1 MAKSE
6 LLSEDFS
13 VFPEVATEDFSAF
26 PEAPSVS
33 SQEDFSVFPEV
44 SPEVVQQEA
53 QRASLGAVQAL
64 DVMAAPQQFD
74 WTDVR
79 GDIDRQRFEEAQA
92 AEAQALAAEERG
104 SGTGPGSEAFNW
116 RREADFQRGRISPDT
131 QAGQQLAAQGQ
142 QQLQEIEETTTTAER
157 PSTPSSLLSGFM
169 GPGLSATAQ
178 PVVESAARNIGPAAG
193 GALGAALYTL
203 PAAHP
208 LAFIASLA
216 GGFLG
221 SQAGAGVQEEV
232 LKSAETPEETEE
244 RRQRTAEDIARN
256 PMAARLGAI
265 GASAPFFGPSLA
277 QFGRAAAGDRGA
289 IVNLGI
295 AGGVGAGSELAFGK
309 ILGQEVS
316 VEDVITGALG
326 NMILNEPT
334 RLGRRL
340 GFKPSTEQAA
350 VEAAAK
356 YEQAPIRIGGG
367 LELESGLRTRPTTST
382 ADVFSSVQR
391 QTGEPDAQQISENG
405 TPDGGVRAPEV
416 AQEDVPLPTPE
427 GGEGVQPSRQG
438 EPLVERAPEAARTLR
453 ETALKNARVD
463 EERSARGL
471 PPMDEVIPVADR
483 DLWEKAKQTAGED
496 PYAASRLIRELVDK
510 PRPTNS
516 DETMLLLH
524 ERVRLSNELHKASEE
539 VNLAREAGDEA
550 AILETRKKLNLTEDA
565 LGDLEKASGKRG
577 AGSEAGRAF
586 RLRQLFAQEDFTLAP
601 MVSRM
606 KSSQDGIRISPE
618 KAEQQMN
625 EVREWSEVIG
635 ETQKQM
641 DARVA
646 EAEKN
651 AAAEAAKK
659 ELSPEVRS
667 LADRIITKLD
677 QRANKARSRL
687 RQRLQKMGSAP
698 DPLIVLDVAELAA
711 TRIAKGAIEFGQWSA
726 DTVSELGEW
735 VLPYLKAGWD
745 KRHEVLDSMLDAEIA
760 SPKKKYSPTE
770 EAKIR
775 SRKTYLRNKTKD
787 YLDRIERGD
796 FAKREYT
803 KLNLDKDPEY
813 VRLKA
818 ENETAKADYTKALI
832 KNRMAQRTW
841 DKKFRDS
848 VAETL
853 AASRS
858 VLSSADFS
866 AVARQGVFFS
876 LPNVILNPIRLGRE
890 MKRMFQ
896 SQFSEK
902 KFQQNEAAI
911 RSRDNADLYESSDLY
926 IADIDHKPSAR
937 EEQFKSELAEKVPGL
952 GRIVRG
958 SSRGFTSFMNELR
971 ADAMDAFIKWSGGR
985 EKVNPETAKY
995 LAAAINDLSGR
1006 GNVTN
1011 RQAVGAMEW
1020 LARYL
1025 FSPRLWVSRFNT
1037 ALLRPIWRDAFNK
1050 NISPRARGAVL
1061 VQYVKFL
1068 SAVAALRGLASLWGG
1083 ETKEDPRKGNLGELR
1098 FGSKTYDVSGGI
1110 GGMLTFLS
1118 RVATGKTSDKKG
1130 KLVNITWEDGKR
1142 PERELGKVIAD
1153 HIRTKL
1159 APIPGAVYDIR
1170 YGQHIGGKE
1179 VTPTSILKNT
1189 SIPLPVSDAMSF
1201 FGKDTPADAI
1211 KDTLLNQLGVSVRD
1225 YRDFNK

>member
-1 MAKSE
+1 MKA
-6 LLSEDFS
+6 EDFLAAGPTQS
-13 VFPEVATEDFSAF
+13 AEDFLKGGESAESF
-26 PEAPSVS
+26 LAE
-33 SQEDFSVFPEV
+33 PEV
-44 SPEVVQQEA
+44 SPEAAQQEA

-64 DVMAAPQQFD
+64 DVIGAPQQFD
-74 WTDVR
+74 WSDEINKRDLEIYRQAESLQPQTKKLQFNGQEYEEPESETEFLARKNALLSRINPNSEVGQFLTQSER
-79 GDIDRQRFEEAQA
+79 VRQRREDEAQQRLRTPSG
-92 AEAQALAAEERG
+92 ERTLPVPEE
-104 SGTGPGSEAFNW
+104 PN
-116 RREADFQRGRISPDT
+116 RR
-131 QAGQQLAAQGQ
+131 
-142 QQLQEIEETTTTAER
+142 
-157 PSTPSSLLSGFM
+157 TPSSVISAFL
-169 GPGLSATAQ
+169 GPGLAPTVS
-178 PVVESAARNIGPAAG
+178 PIVDSAARNLGPAAG
-193 GALGAALYTL
+193 GALGAAMVMGGPAGWIGSMAL
-203 PAAHP
+203 P
-208 LAFIASLA
+208 LV

-221 SQAGAGVQEEV
+221 SQVGGGAQETT
-232 LKSAETPEETEE
+232 LQSTETPEETEA
-244 RRQRTAEDIARN
+244 RHQRAAEDEARN
-256 PMAARLGAI
+256 PGLSKTGTLVAQR
-265 GASAPFFGPSLA
+265 PFFRPGLA

-289 IVNLGI
+289 LLNLGI
-295 AGGVGAGSELAFGK
+295 AGTLGAGIEVAAAAARGETAKAEDIAFAAFSNLA
-309 ILGQEVS
+309 
-316 VEDVITGALG
+316 
-326 NMILNEPT
+326 LNEPT

-340 GFKPSTEQAA
+340 GFQPSTEESAM
-350 VEAAAK
+350 EAAQK
-356 YEQAPIRIGGG
+356 YRETPPESSIPIGQS
-367 LELESGLRTRPTTST
+367 LESDLATRGTTST
-382 ADVFSSVQR
+382 ADVSV
-391 QTGEPDAQQISENG
+391 
-405 TPDGGVRAPEV
+405 GVRRPVEPVGAESPLPPEAGAVPPTESVPPSESSPEV
-416 AQEDVPLPTPE
+416 TPAPTQEA
-427 GGEGVQPSRQG
+427 RQ
-438 EPLVERAPEAARTLR
+438 
-453 ETALKNARVD
+453 TALKDAQVN
-463 EERSARGL
+463 EERAARGL
-471 PPMDEVIPVADR
+471 PPMEEVIPVSDR
-483 DLWEKAKQTAGED
+483 ALWEKAQETAGKD

-524 ERVRLSNELHKASEE
+524 ERARLSNELHRASDE
-539 VNLAREAGDEA
+539 VNVAREAGDEA
-550 AILETRKKLNLTEDA
+550 AILEARKKLSLTEDA

-606 KSSQDGIRISPE
+606 KSSQDGIGISPE
-618 KAEQQMN
+618 KAEQQMT

-635 ETQKQM
+635 QTQKQM

-651 AAAEAAKK
+651 AAAEAEKK

-677 QRANKARSRL
+677 QRADKARRRI
-687 RQRLQKMGSAP
+687 RQRFQKVGSAP
-698 DPLIVLDVAELAA
+698 DPLIALDVAEIAA
-711 TRIAKGAIEFGQWSA
+711 TRIAKKAIEFGQWSA
-726 DTVSELGEW
+726 EMLSEFGEGIG
-735 VLPYLKAGWD
+735 PYLKAGWD
-745 KRHEVLDSMLDAEIA
+745 KRHEVLNSTLDGEIA
-760 SPKKKYSPTE
+760 SPKKKYTPTE

-775 SRKTYLRNKTKD
+775 SRKTYLRNRTKD
-787 YLDRIERGD
+787 YLDKTERGD

-848 VAETL
+848 VADTL

-876 LPNVILNPIRLGRE
+876 LPNVVLNPIRLGRE

-937 EEQFKSELAEKVPGL
+937 EEQFKSELAEKIPGL

-971 ADAMDAFIKWSGGR
+971 ADAMDSFINWSGGR

-995 LAAAINDLSGR
+995 LASAINDLSGR

-1037 ALLRPIWRDAFNK
+1037 AILRPIWRDALNK
-1050 NISPRARGAVL
+1050 NISLRARGAVL

-1068 SAVAALRGLASLWGG
+1068 SAVAALKGLASLWGG

-1098 FGSKTYDVSGGI
+1098 FGTKTYDVSGGI

-1118 RVATGKTSDKKG
+1118 RVATGRTSNKKG

-1153 HIRTKL
+1153 HLRTKL
-1159 APIPGAVYDIR
+1159 APIPGAVYDLR
-1170 YGQHIGGKE
+1170 YGQHIGGKK
-1179 VTPTSILKNT
+1179 VTSASIMQNT
-1189 SIPLPVSDAMSF
+1189 SIPLPVSDAVGF
-1201 FGKDTPADAI
+1201 FGKDTPAEAL
-1211 KDTLLNQLGVSVRD
+1211 KDTFLNQLGVSVRD
-1225 YRDFNK
+1225 YRNF